1 LSKFDHYLLIQTEAV
16 NDILNGTNGYFYRK
30 VTRWYSK
37 TFHIPINQVNST
49 PWDEILQH
57 YYEAHYEQMPKN
69 DLIKLAK
76 EILPELAQA
85 EEDETNRFINDLL
98 EAEKLKKQS
107 LKKPT
112 QTPEKTNTPTPNV
125 QQEIFKT
132 FDVDDEE

>member
-1 LSKFDHYLLIQTEAV
+1 
-16 NDILNGTNGYFYRK
+16 
-30 VTRWYSK
+30 
-37 TFHIPINQVNST
+37 
-49 PWDEILQH
+49 
-57 YYEAHYEQMPKN
+57 MPKN

-132 FDVDDEE
+132 FDVEDDEE